1 MPFGWF
7 HHIIPHPWLAEH
19 PILAQSLDASLFLW
33 RQFAPPYDS
42 GINCMDWRNT
52 EVGGSTR
59 DHVGIAGK
67 KVALEILEAKFP
79 EDTAE
84 VRALFLA
91 YAQSLPVDLEF
102 QNFNQELAALPCE
115 YAPSAGRLLLARS
128 DGEPAGCVGLKPR
141 SATICEM
148 KRLFVLPPFR
158 SEGAGRR
165 LAEAVIVAARAVGY
179 HTLLLDSLPSMEAA
193 QALYR
198 RLGFKEKEPCY
209 ETPVAGA
216 KFMRLELTGG

>member
-1 MPFGWF
+1 M
-7 HHIIPHPWLAEH
+7 
-19 PILAQSLDASLFLW
+19 
-33 RQFAPPYDS
+33 
-42 GINCMDWRNT
+42 
-52 EVGGSTR
+52 
-59 DHVGIAGK
+59 
-67 KVALEILEAKFP
+67 ALEILEAKFP

-102 QNFNQELAALPCE
+102 QNFNQELAALPGD
-115 YAPSAGRLLLARS
+115 YAPPAGRLLLARS

-141 SATICEM
+141 SAAICEM

-158 SEGAGRR
+158 SESAGRR
-165 LAEAVIVAARAVGY
+165 LAQAVIVAARAVGY

-198 RLGFKEKEPCY
+198 RLGFKEIEPYY
-209 ETPVAGA
+209 ETPVAGTT
-216 KFMRLELTGG
+216 FMRLELTGG